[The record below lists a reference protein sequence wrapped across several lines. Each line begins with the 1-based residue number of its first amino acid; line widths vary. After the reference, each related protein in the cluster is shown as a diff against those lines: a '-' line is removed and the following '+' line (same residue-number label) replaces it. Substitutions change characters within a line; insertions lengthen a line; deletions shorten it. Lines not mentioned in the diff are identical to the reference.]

1 MPYIAAYMY
10 LQNSD
15 EIFLYLQNAVKYGY
29 NDGVKRGL
37 RWQFDGKRYVY
48 MLELTCT
55 S

>member
-15 EIFLYLQNAVKYGY
+15 EICLYVQNAVKNGY

-37 RWQFDGKRYVY
+37 RWTLMVNGMYI
-48 MLELTCT
+48 C
-55 S
+55 